1 MNTLL
6 PATVRHAAVSFLAV
20 VLGSSSTSMCAWH
33 KQNPTTLTGVWSI
46 GSLSDQQI
54 QQEPKSMAATWQ
66 VYRSGESFKNK
77 MDIFLSFLGCL
88 FHPVLLYLIDPHVLP
103 GTMPHRIHLHK
114 AVEVKRMLINMIIS
128 GAEEQCGWMM
138 SLKKLL
144 NVLSVIYI
152 YKETARVCATIW
164 KTQQETTRN
173 WMILYCTNLRLLC
186 SCLANHLTCRLPS
199 GQMLKDGRFMEA
211 QTSLILLHI
220 KHWPI
225 YCADWQAG
233 KQSVRALSLKQ
244 AAPISEITHGRVFQH
259 HKSTLHLSFAWYWR

>member
-20 VLGSSSTSMCAWH
+20 VHGSSSTSMCAWH
-33 KQNPTTLTGVWSI
+33 KQNPTTLTGIWSI

-54 QQEPKSMAATWQ
+54 QQEPKSMDATWQ
-66 VYRSGESFKNK
+66 AHRRGESFKNK

-114 AVEVKRMLINMIIS
+114 AGEVKRMLINMIIS
-128 GAEEQCGWMM
+128 SAEEQCGWMM

-152 YKETARVCATIW
+152 YIKKQRGSV
-164 KTQQETTRN
+164 
-173 WMILYCTNLRLLC
+173 
-186 SCLANHLTCRLPS
+186 LPS
-199 GQMLKDGRFMEA
+199 EKHNRKPQGTEWFCIVQISDCCAAVWLITWHAGCRVVRRLKMADSWRPR
-211 QTSLILLHI
+211 H
-220 KHWPI
+220 HWFF
-225 YCADWQAG
+225 Y
-233 KQSVRALSLKQ
+233 
-244 AAPISEITHGRVFQH
+244 T
-259 HKSTLHLSFAWYWR
+259 